1 MLYNSLHRNKI
12 SCCQNMMVSESQTR
26 EIPQT
31 SPIRPFCLG
40 LWHLSIFFLCQN
52 TFPLVHALSVLGK
65 LLHNIEEP
73 SSNVT
78 SYQLFLSTPRDSQTS
93 LLCAPMTV
101 CVSLQIWGKD
111 LFTIFPVPD
120 NSGVSLWWIFDDES
134 PLENCYFLRVIH
146 MVWERLIHSQLQR

>member
-1 MLYNSLHRNKI
+1 MMTAAIFTMQQTQLFSFPLSKLDEMKKKCNKNYIKWIKTMLYNSLHRNKI

-78 SYQLFLSTPRDSQTS
+78 SYQFFLSTPRDS
-93 LLCAPMTV
+93 
-101 CVSLQIWGKD
+101 
-111 LFTIFPVPD
+111 
-120 NSGVSLWWIFDDES
+120 
-134 PLENCYFLRVIH
+134 
-146 MVWERLIHSQLQR
+146 